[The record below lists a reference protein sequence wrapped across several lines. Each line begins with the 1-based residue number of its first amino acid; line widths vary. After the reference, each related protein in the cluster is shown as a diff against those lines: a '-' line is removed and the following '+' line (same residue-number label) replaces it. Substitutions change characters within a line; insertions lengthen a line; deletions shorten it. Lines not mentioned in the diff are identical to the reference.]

1 MHLLDTD
8 MLTHLHSGNSKVIER
23 LRTSEDLEVGTTI
36 VTRIEILRGRIDYIL
51 KAETGTDLL
60 KAQQLLNR
68 TEELLAQILTVPL
81 DLKSAERFDYLRS
94 TRSLRKVG
102 RADLL
107 ISSIALSNRA
117 TLVTRNLKHFKQIPG
132 LKVENWVD

>member
-1 MHLLDTD
+1 MYLLDTD
-8 MLTHLHSGNSKVIER
+8 TLTHLHSGNSKVIER
-23 LRTSEDLEVGTTI
+23 LRTLEDLEVGTTI

-68 TEELLAQILTVPL
+68 TEELLAQIFTVPL
-81 DLKSAERFDYLRS
+81 DLKSAECFDYLRS
-94 TRSLRKVG
+94 SRTLRKVG